1 MCLSDLETK
10 NSVDKVAIACDHGG
24 YEMKEIIK
32 KHLSSKGVELDDLG
46 TFSSESVDYPDY
58 AHLVAQR
65 IAEGKN
71 KRAILIC
78 GTGIGMSIT
87 ANRYRNVRAALCN
100 DVYSAKM
107 SRQHNDSNVI
117 VLGGRVVGP
126 GLALE
131 ITETWLM
138 TEFDG
143 GRHTRRVEKIENVN
157 SNNKE

>member
-1 MCLSDLETK
+1 MGII
-10 NSVDKVAIACDHGG
+10 NSVEKVAIASDHGG
-24 YEMKEIIK
+24 FELKEIVK
-32 KHLSSKGVELDDLG
+32 EHLSSKGVELDDLG

-100 DVYSAKM
+100 DVFSAKM
-107 SRQHNDSNVI
+107 SRQHNDANVI

-143 GRHTRRVEKIENVN
+143 GRHARRIEKIENVN
-157 SNNKE
+157 SNDKE

>member
-1 MCLSDLETK
+1 VEK
-10 NSVDKVAIACDHGG
+10 IAIASDHGG
-24 YEMKEIIK
+24 FELKEIVK
-32 KHLSSKGVELDDLG
+32 KYLISKGVELDDLG

-58 AHLVAQR
+58 AHVVAQR

-71 KRAILIC
+71 SRAILIC

-107 SRQHNDSNVI
+107 SRQHNDANVI

-131 ITETWLM
+131 IAETWLM
-138 TEFDG
+138 TDFDG
-143 GRHTRRVEKIENVN
+143 GRHARRVEKIENVN
-157 SNNKE
+157 SNDKE